1 VLLELQFVISS
12 KIMPSTQSSILAP
25 LTKITLSPFT
35 LILLVSLFITVSSN
49 FSFVSHFSQDYAVND
64 NIRFLV
70 ALIAIIFALNAL
82 ITAVLYCVLPVRW
95 ALGIMMLLSATCAYF
110 SDEFG
115 VIIDLEMIRNSL
127 QTNMAEAS
135 DLLTLD
141 LILRLLLLAILPITL
156 LNLITLKRPK
166 NTATWLIKVKSLAA
180 VLGFSV
186 VVIAL
191 SIGLFS
197 AQFTSF
203 IRQHK
208 ELRYYI
214 NPIQAIYSGGKY
226 IASQYQTSGEKT
238 YVNLTEKSHIPVT
251 DIHRELIIMIVGE
264 TVRADHWGLN
274 GYERQTTPRLSKE
287 QNIINYPNIS
297 SCGTST
303 AISVPCMFSLSD
315 RENFDIDTAANTENT
330 FDVIA
335 KGGVS
340 VLWRDNNSDSKGV
353 AIRQRF
359 EDFRTPERNTE
370 CDLECR
376 DVGMLVGLQDFID
389 QQEKDIFIVLHQMGN
404 HGPAY
409 YKRYPKAFEK
419 YTPAC
424 QSAELSNCSDQEIIN
439 AYDNTIFYTDYFLSK
454 VIELLKNNAQQFQGS
469 MIYVSDHGESL
480 GENGIYL
487 HGLPYSFAPESQ
499 TRVPLTVWTNTNSD
513 IDIEATRRLAQNANS
528 HDALAKTLI
537 TLFELETDVEF
548 NQAENL
554 VEFKQTH

>member
-1 VLLELQFVISS
+1 MLSQQRL
-12 KIMPSTQSSILAP
+12 MLAP
-25 LTKITLSPFT
+25 LNTISLSPFV
-35 LILLVSLFITVSSN
+35 LILLVSLFVTISSN
-49 FSFVSHFSQDYAVND
+49 FSFVSHFSQEYEFNQ
-64 NIRFLV
+64 NISFLI
-70 ALIAIIFALNAL
+70 ALMAIIFSLNAL
-82 ITAVLYCVLPVRW
+82 ISAVFYCVLPLRW
-95 ALGIMMLLSATCAYF
+95 ALAVMMLLSAISAYF

-115 VIIDLEMIRNSL
+115 VIIDVEMIRNSL

-135 DLLTLD
+135 DLLTFD
-141 LILRLLLLAILPITL
+141 LILRLALLAILPITL
-156 LNLITLKRPK
+156 LSKVSLKRNK
-166 NTATWLIKVKSLAA
+166 NTVTWLTKIKPITA
-180 VLGFSV
+180 VLGFSFL
-186 VVIAL
+186 VIAL

-214 NPIQAIYSGGKY
+214 NPIQALYSGGKY
-226 IASQYQTSGEKT
+226 IASQYQTSGKKT
-238 YVNLTEKSHIPVT
+238 YINLAEKSQIPAADVQ
-251 DIHRELIIMIVGE
+251 RELIIMIVGE

-274 GYERQTTPRLSKE
+274 GYERQTTPRLRKE

-315 RENFDIDTAANTENT
+315 RENFDVDTAANTENA

-370 CDLECR
+370 CDEECR
-376 DVGMLVGLQDFID
+376 DIGMLVGLQDYID
-389 QQEKDIFIVLHQMGN
+389 RQEKDIFIVLHQMGN

-424 QSAELSNCSDQEIIN
+424 QTSELSNCSDQEIIN
-439 AYDNTIFYTDYFLSK
+439 AYDNTILYTDYFLSK
-454 VIELLKNNAQQFQGS
+454 VIELLKTNTQKFQGS
-469 MIYVSDHGESL
+469 MIYMSDHGESL

-513 IDIEATRRLAQNANS
+513 IEIEATRRLAQNANS

-554 VEFKQTH
+554 LIFKPAH